1 MRVNWM
7 AEKVYVLSMQETF
20 DRPPCQQNQRF
31 KPWDQ
36 KKQLYGIIYTLGLYQ
51 LNSSQLVNRILNDEI
66 VQNLLPEAI
75 PKIKEK

>member
-7 AEKVYVLSMQETF
+7 AEKVYVLSMHETF
-20 DRPPCQQNQRF
+20 YRPSCQQNQRF

-36 KKQLYGIIYTLGLYQ
+36 KKQLYGIIYTF
-51 LNSSQLVNRILNDEI
+51 SSQLVNRILNDEI